1 MNIRIIP
8 FFPFTLHRIMNPI
21 RFLVTLLVGLL
32 LILGNTTNFAQAD
45 TKVYLDI
52 TASGTRKINMA
63 IPWFTNTAKAG
74 ELQAFGRELA
84 NTLEKALE
92 FHGIISIIPNQN
104 YSGSS
109 SPDWKQV
116 GADYTILGSYTISP
130 AGINYEMRLLDVGGG
145 DMVLGKKYT
154 GTTEQKQEI
163 IFKFCD
169 SVIKELTGEQGIA
182 SSQIAFIADST
193 GAKEAYVTNILGDK
207 TRQITRHRNLVIS
220 PRFTPDGQSL
230 SYTSYHKGNQ
240 NLYITDLNQ
249 STSTQV
255 LSRRKGMNLGPA
267 WSPDGQRMILTMS
280 KDGNPDLYMLD
291 RKGNVLEQ
299 LTKRSG
305 INVSAAWS
313 PNGNTIAF
321 VSDRSGK
328 PQIYLMDLG
337 SKNVQR
343 LTFKGTENAEPSWSP
358 KGDLLAYSSLT
369 NGSYQICTITP
380 QQGATP
386 SQVTKDANQHESP
399 DWSPDG
405 KQLIYSQR
413 EGGAR
418 KIYAILKNGTFQRQ
432 IFSLKG
438 NQTYPRWSSK
448 K

>member
-1 MNIRIIP
+1 MGS
-8 FFPFTLHRIMNPI
+8 FPLFPI
-21 RFLVTLLVGLL
+21 R
-32 LILGNTTNFAQAD
+32 TTPVPA
-45 TKVYLDI
+45 
-52 TASGTRKINMA
+52 
-63 IPWFTNTAKAG
+63 
-74 ELQAFGRELA
+74 
-84 NTLEKALE
+84 
-92 FHGIISIIPNQN
+92 
-104 YSGSS
+104 
-109 SPDWKQV
+109 SPDWKQI

-145 DMVLGKKYT
+145 DMILGKKYT

-193 GAKEAYVTNILGDK
+193 GAKEAYLTNILGDK
-207 TRQITRHRNLVIS
+207 TRQVTRHRNLVIS

-280 KDGNPDLYMLD
+280 KDGNPDLYLLD
-291 RKGNVLEQ
+291 RQGNVLEQ
-299 LTKRSG
+299 LTKRAG

-313 PNGNTIAF
+313 PDGKTIAF

-386 SQVTKDANQHESP
+386 FQVTKDADQHESP

-405 KQLIYSQR
+405 KQLIFSQR
-413 EGGAR
+413 EGGGR

-432 IFSLKG
+432 LFLIKRQPDLSPLVL
-438 NQTYPRWSSK
+438 
-448 K
+448 

>member
-1 MNIRIIP
+1 
-8 FFPFTLHRIMNPI
+8 
-21 RFLVTLLVGLL
+21 
-32 LILGNTTNFAQAD
+32 
-45 TKVYLDI
+45 
-52 TASGTRKINMA
+52 
-63 IPWFTNTAKAG
+63 
-74 ELQAFGRELA
+74 
-84 NTLEKALE
+84 
-92 FHGIISIIPNQN
+92 
-104 YSGSS
+104 
-109 SPDWKQV
+109 
-116 GADYTILGSYTISP
+116 YTILGSYTIFP
-130 AGINYEMRLLDVGGG
+130 TGINYEMRLLDVGSG

-154 GTTEQKQEI
+154 GTAEQKQEI

-182 SSQIAFIADST
+182 SSQIAFISDST
-193 GAKEAYVTNILGDK
+193 GAKEAYLTNILGDK

-291 RKGNVLEQ
+291 RQGNVLEQ

-313 PNGNTIAF
+313 PNGQTIAF

-386 SQVTKDANQHESP
+386 FQVTKDAGQHESP

-418 KIYAILKNGTFQRQ
+418 KIFAILKNGTFQRQ
-432 IFSLKG
+432 LFSLKG
-438 NQTYPRWSSK
+438 NQTYPRWSSTK
-448 K
+448 